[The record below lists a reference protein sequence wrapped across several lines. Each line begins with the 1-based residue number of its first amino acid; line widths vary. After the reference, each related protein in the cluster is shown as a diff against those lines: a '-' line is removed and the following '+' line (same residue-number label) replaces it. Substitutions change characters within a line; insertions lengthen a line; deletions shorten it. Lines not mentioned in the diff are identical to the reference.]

1 MPKRISTA
9 RGRELGAGIRAAISG
24 AGMTSRGAAE
34 VMDWDEAKVSDVV
47 NGKGGANLVEI
58 AALLGAC
65 RVHSDEREHLLA
77 LHSETAVVGWWQQ
90 HGACSPIE
98 LRTVVENLAMAETLT
113 CWHTHAVPLFLQTAD
128 YMREALRASATTPAD
143 ELEDRVQAGLAMQRL
158 PRRGTTC
165 TYFIHELALQLQ
177 VGGAEVQAGQLLHLM
192 FMANRPNVEIR
203 ILPVARG
210 AHAGLAGPFCLM
222 TFPKYEPLVWMD
234 TENSSLLVE
243 AKASLA
249 GYEAIVRALEE
260 ESLDKGESKGLLLN
274 KFDALRTVN

>member
-1 MPKRISTA
+1 MPKRISTT
-9 RGRELGAGIRAAISG
+9 RGRELGAGIRAAIAG

-65 RVHSDEREHLLA
+65 RVKSDERAHLLA

-90 HGACSPIE
+90 HGVCSPIE
-98 LRTVVENLAMAETLT
+98 LRTVVENLAVAETLT

-128 YMREALRASATTPAD
+128 YMREALRASATSPVD

-165 TYFIHELALQLQ
+165 TFFVHELALQLQ

-210 AHAGLAGPFCLM
+210 AHAGLAGPFTLL
-222 TFPKYEPLVWMD
+222 TFPKYEPLVWVGA
-234 TENSSLLVE
+234 ENSTLLAESRDAVT
-243 AKASLA
+243 
-249 GYEAIVRALEE
+249 GYEAVVRALDA
-260 ESLDKGESKGLLLN
+260 ESLDEAESKELLLSLHDVT
-274 KFDALRTVN
+274 KP

>member
-1 MPKRISTA
+1 MPKRISTT
-9 RGRELGAGIRAAISG
+9 RGRELGAGIRAAIAG

-34 VMDWDEAKVSDVV
+34 IMDWDEAKVSDVV

-65 RVHSDEREHLLA
+65 RVKADERAHLLA
-77 LHSETAVVGWWQQ
+77 LHSETAVVSWWQQ
-90 HGACSPIE
+90 HGVCSPIE
-98 LRTVVENLAMAETLT
+98 LRTVVENLAVAETLT

-128 YMREALRASATTPAD
+128 YMREALRASATSPAD

-192 FMANRPNVEIR
+192 FVANRPNVEIR
-203 ILPVARG
+203 ILPVTRG
-210 AHAGLAGPFCLM
+210 AHAGLVGPFTLL
-222 TFPKYEPLVWMD
+222 TFPKYEPLVWVG
-234 TENSSLLVE
+234 TENSTLLAESRDAV
-243 AKASLA
+243 A
-249 GYEAIVRALEE
+249 GYEAVARALDA
-260 ESLDKGESKGLLLN
+260 ESLDEAESKELLLRLHDVT
-274 KFDALRTVN
+274 KP